1 MQRLADQYCD
11 GRLVMALEGGYNP
24 DTLARCTHRVL
35 EVMAGAPPATVRE
48 PGVEEVAEI
57 AEFHRSAF
65 ADME

>member
-1 MQRLADQYCD
+1 
-11 GRLVMALEGGYNP
+11 MALEGGYNP